1 MKFST
6 DILAAALSGMKAKL
20 DGGRMYYFAGP
31 VPASAEDAL
40 NMSSQHTRVVEFT
53 VDDDGST
60 GLTFA
65 APSGGFLPKAEGEAW
80 VGTVE
85 FVGAQG
91 SETVLTPTFYR
102 FCAAGDD
109 GTGAATTPRVQGT
122 IGGPSSSADIK
133 LSDGTTVTA
142 NGSNTRSLSI
152 WGINL
157 TSV

>member
-40 NMSSQHTRVVEFT
+40 DMVNRHTRLVEFT
-53 VDDDGST
+53 VGGAGG
-60 GLTFA
+60 GLTFGQ
-65 APSGGFLPKAEGEAW
+65 PNGGFLPKAEGEAW
-80 VGTVE
+80 VGKVA
-85 FVGAQG
+85 FVGANAAA
-91 SETVLTPTFYR
+91 TTLTPTFYR

-109 GTGAATTPRVQGT
+109 GSGAATTPRVQGT

-133 LSDGTTVTA
+133 LSDGATVTA
-142 NGSNTRSLSI
+142 NGANTRSLSI